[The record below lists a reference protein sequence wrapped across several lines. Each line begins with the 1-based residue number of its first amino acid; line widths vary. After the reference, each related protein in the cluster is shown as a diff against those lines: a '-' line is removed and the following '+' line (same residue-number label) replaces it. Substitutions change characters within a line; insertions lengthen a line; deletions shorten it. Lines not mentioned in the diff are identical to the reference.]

1 MDSSI
6 TRQKCALAGAALLT
20 CLAGPAS
27 AQFVFYG
34 TTTGT
39 TIYDGPID
47 PVPPDCGIN
56 LYLSDIIDAP
66 PKVRPVLQKT
76 NLAPRTTA
84 QQLPSS
90 VGSFGS
96 TRQVAYSTN
105 FSRLNMQ
112 IPPLLGVF
120 SVAEVRARVYAG
132 PTRSYPLVA
141 SQVRT
146 DGTASIAWSATAAE
160 SAPIGVPFQTQWLVA
175 VQSIGRW
182 KTGDYMPWF
191 PASVMLDCMMTVK
204 PPTTTPPPVLTQ

>member
-6 TRQKCALAGAALLT
+6 TRRKCALAGAALLT

-27 AQFVFYG
+27 AQLVFVGTVPG
-34 TTTGT
+34 TTV
-39 TIYDGPID
+39 YDGPID

-66 PKVRPVLQKT
+66 PRARPVLQKP
-76 NLAPRTTA
+76 NLTPRTTA
-84 QQLPSS
+84 QQLPSAL
-90 VGSFGS
+90 GSFGNS
-96 TRQVAYSTN
+96 RQVAYSTN

-120 SVAEVRARVYAG
+120 GVSEVRARVYAG

-146 DGTASIAWSATAAE
+146 DGTASIAWSATATE
-160 SAPIGVPFQTQWLVA
+160 SAPFGVPFQTKWLVA
-175 VQSIGRW
+175 VQSIGWW
-182 KTGDYMPWF
+182 KTSEYMPWF
-191 PASVMLDCMMTVK
+191 KASVMLDCMMTVK
-204 PPTTTPPPVLTQ
+204 PPATTPPPVFTQ